1 MRRANRALTM
11 QNCEKVKV
19 YLVDDHPLVRESLSN
34 LVNEEPD
41 LVICGEADEAE
52 RAISEISVLQPKLAI
67 IDISLQQGNG
77 GLELIKAVK
86 TRVPYISIIAL
97 SMHDEKLY
105 AERCIR
111 AGALAYVMKRES
123 SKRIMMAIRE
133 ALAGRVCVSEPI
145 AAALTGK
152 QAAGRKSYDQA
163 PIETLSDRELEVFKL
178 LGKGLSTREAA
189 KTLNISVKTI
199 QTHCGKIKQKLHL
212 STATE
217 LLMEA
222 FLWRDQNTNWPDSVA

>member
-1 MRRANRALTM
+1 M
-11 QNCEKVKV
+11 QASEKTKV
-19 YLVDDHPLVRESLSN
+19 YLVDDHPLVRASLSN
-34 LVNEEPD
+34 LINEEPD
-41 LVICGEADEAE
+41 LAICGEADDAE
-52 RAISEISVLQPKLAI
+52 RAMREMEQLQPQLAI
-67 IDISLQQGNG
+67 VDISLQQGVG

-86 TRVPYISIIAL
+86 AKVPQLSIIAL

-123 SKRIMMAIRE
+123 SKRIMTAIRE
-133 ALAGRVCVSEPI
+133 VLAGRLCVSEPI
-145 AAALTGK
+145 AARFSDKNAPGK
-152 QAAGRKSYDQA
+152 SHEKA

-178 LGKGLSTREAA
+178 LGRGMTAREAA
-189 KTLNISVKTI
+189 RTLNISVKTV
-199 QTHCGKIKQKLHL
+199 QTHCAKIKQKLNR

-222 FLWRDQNTNWPDSVA
+222 FLWRDQNTNWPNTPV

>member
-1 MRRANRALTM
+1 MQAN
-11 QNCEKVKV
+11 EKIKV

-34 LVNEEPD
+34 LINEEPD
-41 LVICGEADEAE
+41 LTICGEADDAE
-52 RAISEISVLQPKLAI
+52 RAMKEMERLQPRLAI
-67 IDISLQQGNG
+67 VDISLQQGVG

-86 TRVPYISIIAL
+86 EKVPLVSIIAL

-123 SKRIMMAIRE
+123 SKRIMTAIRE
-133 ALAGRVCVSEPI
+133 VLAGRLCVSEPI
-145 AAALTGK
+145 AARFSEK
-152 QAAGRKSYDQA
+152 RHSAGKSYEKA

-178 LGKGLSTREAA
+178 LGRGLTAREVA
-189 KTLNISVKTI
+189 KTLAISVKTV
-199 QTHCGKIKQKLHL
+199 QTHCAKIKHKLNC

-222 FLWRDQNTNWPDSVA
+222 FLWRDQNTNWPNPLV

>member
-1 MRRANRALTM
+1 M
-11 QNCEKVKV
+11 QNSEKVKV

-34 LVNEEPD
+34 LINEEPD
-41 LVICGEADEAE
+41 LAICGEAEDAE
-52 RAISEISVLQPKLAI
+52 RAMREMAALQPKLAI
-67 IDISLQQGNG
+67 VDISLQQGNG
-77 GLELIKAVK
+77 GLELIKVVK
-86 TRVPYISIIAL
+86 TLVPQISIIAL

-123 SKRIMMAIRE
+123 SKRIMTAIRE
-133 ALAGRVCVSEPI
+133 VLAGRICLSEPI
-145 AAALTGK
+145 AAAFTGK
-152 QAAGRKSYDQA
+152 LARGRKSYEQA

-178 LGKGLSTREAA
+178 LGRGLSTREAA
-189 KTLNISVKTI
+189 KTLNIGVKTI
-199 QTHCGKIKQKLHL
+199 QTHCGKIKQKLDL

-222 FLWRDQNTNWPDSVA
+222 FLWRDQNTNWPGPAA

>member
-1 MRRANRALTM
+1 M
-11 QNCEKVKV
+11 QPSEKIKV

-34 LVNEEPD
+34 LINEEPD
-41 LVICGEADEAE
+41 LLVCGEADDAE
-52 RAISEISVLQPKLAI
+52 RAMKEMERLRPQLAI
-67 IDISLQQGNG
+67 VDISLQQGVG

-86 TRVPYISIIAL
+86 AKIPLLSIIAL

-123 SKRIMMAIRE
+123 SKRIMTAIRE
-133 ALAGRVCVSEPI
+133 VLAGRLCVGEPI
-145 AAALTGK
+145 AARFSDKRPGGV
-152 QAAGRKSYDQA
+152 AGKSYEKA

-178 LGKGLSTREAA
+178 LGRGMTAREAA
-189 KTLNISVKTI
+189 KTLSISVKTV
-199 QTHCGKIKQKLHL
+199 QTHCAKIKQKLNR

-222 FLWRDQNTNWPDSVA
+222 FLWRDQNTNWPNPPV

>member
-1 MRRANRALTM
+1 M
-11 QNCEKVKV
+11 QASEKIKV

-34 LVNEEPD
+34 LINEESD
-41 LVICGEADEAE
+41 LAICGEADDAE
-52 RAISEISVLQPKLAI
+52 RAIKEMEQLQPQLAI
-67 IDISLQQGNG
+67 VDISLQQGVG

-86 TRVPYISIIAL
+86 AKVPQLSIIAL

-123 SKRIMMAIRE
+123 SRRIMTAIRE
-133 ALAGRVCVSEPI
+133 VLAGRLCVGEPI
-145 AAALTGK
+145 AARFGDKRLAGGK
-152 QAAGRKSYDQA
+152 TYEKA

-178 LGKGLSTREAA
+178 LGRGMTAREVAR
-189 KTLNISVKTI
+189 TLNISVKTV
-199 QTHCGKIKQKLHL
+199 QTHCAKIKQKLNR

-222 FLWRDQNTNWPDSVA
+222 FLWRDQNTNWPNPLV